1 MSRRSVKLTGAR
13 WVAVAGVAALTIIV
27 VVLASL
33 ALQRSRGETAAQPH
47 PVPSFTLGVTTP
59 TPTPTPEAPS
69 PAPAASRADERFLTT
84 GSAVWWRGVA
94 GQCGVTEPLIEK
106 SDDGGATWTDV
117 TPRYL
122 GIGQVLGLSAFTAA
136 DAEMVA
142 AVGPA
147 CEVEALRT
155 YTDGQFWEPYPEVL
169 AASRYLDAA
178 DPSVVVFPGEP
189 VTAPCPVPTGL
200 RTSGDTAA
208 LICDGIA
215 WVRTG
220 AEWTALAPT
229 GVAALT
235 LVGSDILLAHAD
247 AACEGTAVSRVAAN
261 DPAGV
266 QPVGCAAGTDPV
278 ESTAVSTSNGDVLLW
293 SGDALAVLG
302 GVV

>member
-1 MSRRSVKLTGAR
+1 MNLTGAR
-13 WVAVAGVAALTIIV
+13 WVAVAGVAALTIMV

-33 ALQRSRGETAAQPH
+33 ALQRSRGETAAQPN

-69 PAPAASRADERFLTT
+69 PAPAASRADERFLAT

-94 GQCGVTEPLIEK
+94 GECGVAEPLIER

-122 GIGQVLGLSAFTAA
+122 GIGQIMTVSAFSAV

-147 CEVEALRT
+147 CEAQALRT

-169 AASRYLDAA
+169 AASRYVDAA
-178 DPSVVVFPGEP
+178 DPSVVVFRGEP
-189 VTAPCPVPTGL
+189 VPAPCPAPIGL

-208 LICDGIA
+208 LICNGVA
-215 WVRTG
+215 WTRTG

-229 GVAALT
+229 GVVALT
-235 LVGSDILLAHAD
+235 LVGSDIIVAHTD
-247 AACEGTAVSRVAAN
+247 AACDGAAISRVTADN
-261 DPAGV
+261 PAGV
-266 QPVGCAAGTDPV
+266 QPLGCAAGTDPGAP
-278 ESTAVSTSNGDVLLW
+278 TAVTTLNGDVLLW
-293 SGDALAVLG
+293 SGDALAVLEAL
-302 GVV
+302 V